1 MQMLVTAI
9 QLGTLDM
16 PKYLGQ
22 VKAAIQATKTVAV
35 VFKKHSKIELAK
47 QAMSRIKIMT
57 AEVEEVEAN
66 SK

>member
-22 VKAAIQATKTVAV
+22 VKAAILATKTIAV
-35 VFKKHSKIELAK
+35 VFKKNGRIELAK

-66 SK
+66 Q